1 MKTEKIAVY
10 KMDTFLAKLNA
21 VNKTAIKCG
30 MVGISFQILGDIKEY
45 NDISGE
51 SVITGKEVEITY
63 QDTVQLPGDWM
74 LIAVLDHT
82 EGLIKVVPG
91 EYLPEIY
98 RERGNICDHCNSN
111 RPRNRTFVVMSIKD
125 DEYYQVGSSCIHDF
139 LGIDPSVILNQLE
152 LTESIEFDEEWTGS
166 RTPTSFKLDSYLTN
180 VACMIRL
187 FGWVSRT
194 GQNESNYS
202 TADHAAENMLIDPNK
217 KDRFGNVIYQQP
229 TEADKDLAEATIE
242 WMKELGKRQR
252 LNDYLFNI
260 SKIADNEYVTFNSI
274 GYAASAISAYM
285 REIENNKPK
294 GGDFIGEVGDKIII
308 EVTLMRSFGNQV
320 AYNTYSYKH
329 YFQDADGNTIKW
341 GTGNQ
346 LSIGQK
352 YKIKATI
359 KELEVYQGTPQTV
372 ITRGTVLE

>member
-1 MKTEKIAVY
+1 MKTTKITVY
-10 KMDTFLAKLNA
+10 QMDKFLAKLNL
-21 VNKTAIKCG
+21 VNKKAIKCALP
-30 MVGISFQILGDIKEY
+30 GISFRIVGDIKEY

-63 QDTVQLPGDWM
+63 PDMVELPGDWI
-74 LIAVLDHT
+74 LIAALDHV

-111 RPRNRTFVVMSIKD
+111 RPRNRTFVVMSLSD

-139 LGIDPSVILNQLE
+139 LGIDPSVILNQFE

-202 TADHAAENMLIDPNK
+202 TADHAAENILIDPNK